1 MHMDKTL
8 KQLLLKDFILDYL
21 PEADNHRKTVNNEI
35 ENVARAVNAFMSKNF
50 GFKVEK
56 FELLQIFESLHYNV
70 YRKRTG
76 WDSETKKVV
85 VSKESEIWSGREDD
99 MIGHYIYVQIDATT
113 VSKLYRSMRTMP
125 SSTSAEKVRDLQL
138 FRNSLSSFIEFNRDY
153 LKC

>member
-1 MHMDKTL
+1 MDKTL